1 MTDRKATQSS
11 IPSTRLG
18 RFARLGVAAGEL
30 ALGGI
35 AAGVRNLGRAEKEP
49 LAEAFLN
56 AGNARKLARRLARMR
71 GAAMKMGQMMSL
83 DSTDY
88 LPREFAEALAVLRD
102 SAHTMPDSQLR
113 RVLGREYGKGWEAKF
128 EHFDYQPIAAA
139 SIGQVHRARSRDGRD
154 IALKIQYPGVAKSIN
169 SDVDNMAALLR
180 LSKLLPVE
188 IDLSGFTTEIKRQ
201 LQREADYRLEQDN
214 ISWYRKLVRD
224 DPRFIVPAVHADL
237 STRRILAMDYLEGIP
252 VESVEDCGINQ
263 GQRNEIGSRLQ
274 ELVFREL
281 FEFRTMQSDPNFANY
296 LYQPD
301 TGRIVLLD
309 FGATVSFEKVFSD
322 HYAGIAGA
330 LLADDAGASRHYAE
344 KLGYLRS
351 NSSEEYAGRI
361 MEIVSLIFEPM
372 RQSGIYDFGRSD
384 LFARAKSLGIAMFMD
399 GMGSREQ
406 YAVPPPETSFLHRK
420 LVGSYMLS
428 SRLKARFNV
437 QDLIR
442 PYLGDSLPV

>member
-1 MTDRKATQSS
+1 MTDRKVIQSS

-35 AAGVRNLGRAEKEP
+35 AEGVRNLGRAEKEP
-49 LAEAFLN
+49 FVEAFLN

-102 SAHTMPDSQLR
+102 SAHTMPDGQLR
-113 RVLGREYGKGWEAKF
+113 RVLGREYGKGWESRF

-139 SIGQVHRARSRDGRD
+139 SIGQVHRVRTRDGRD
-154 IALKIQYPGVAKSIN
+154 VALKIQYPGVAKSIN

-180 LSKLLPVE
+180 LSRLLPIE
-188 IDLSGFTTEIKRQ
+188 IDLSKFTDEIKRQ
-201 LQREADYRLEQDN
+201 LQREADYALEQDN
-214 ISWYRKLVRD
+214 IAWYRKLVRD
-224 DPRFIVPAVHADL
+224 DSRFIVPAVHADL
-237 STRRILAMDYLEGIP
+237 STKRILAMDYLEGIP
-252 VESVEDCGINQ
+252 VESLEQSGINQ
-263 GQRNEIGSRLQ
+263 RQRNEIGSRLQ
-274 ELVFREL
+274 ALVFREL

-330 LLADDAGASRHYAE
+330 LMADDKGASRHYAE

-351 NSSEEYAGRI
+351 NSSEEYAARI
-361 MEIVSLIFEPM
+361 MEIVSLIFEPI
-372 RQSGIYDFGRSD
+372 RKRGIYDFGRSD

-399 GMGSREQ
+399 GIGSAEQ
-406 YAVPPPETSFLHRK
+406 YAVPPPEASFLHRK
-420 LVGSYMLS
+420 LVGCYMLS

-442 PYLGDSLPV
+442 PYLSDSLPV

>member
-102 SAHTMPDSQLR
+102 SAHTMPDGQLR

-139 SIGQVHRARSRDGRD
+139 SIGQVHRARTRDGRD

-351 NSSEEYAGRI
+351 NSSEE
-361 MEIVSLIFEPM
+361 S
-372 RQSGIYDFGRSD
+372 
-384 LFARAKSLGIAMFMD
+384 RA
-399 GMGSREQ
+399 
-406 YAVPPPETSFLHRK
+406 
-420 LVGSYMLS
+420 
-428 SRLKARFNV
+428 
-437 QDLIR
+437 
-442 PYLGDSLPV
+442 